1 MITTVAYKIARAPPV
16 YALEGSVAVAGAALS
31 WLRDNMQLL
40 SNITQTQDMAE
51 RVRCSG
57 DVYFVP
63 AFSGLYA
70 PYWQQDARGYCIFS
84 FFFYCCK
91 IVKIYFFLIKHLVI
105 CAILQSNLW
114 YYRRHTAISHYTSSI
129 RSSLLPNERHIRS
142 NGKRFRNEADDSAG

>member
-1 MITTVAYKIARAPPV
+1 MQKVDSTQGLITTVAYKIARSPPV

-70 PYWQQDARGYCIFS
+70 PYWQQDARGYCIFPVF
-84 FFFYCCK
+84 FFFY
-91 IVKIYFFLIKHLVI
+91 
-105 CAILQSNLW
+105 
-114 YYRRHTAISHYTSSI
+114 
-129 RSSLLPNERHIRS
+129 
-142 NGKRFRNEADDSAG
+142 